1 MNTSNRTSKVMTG
14 AQALLEGLQMEGVDI
29 VFGYPGGQALP
40 IYDALYDS
48 PIRHILVRHEQGAA
62 HMADAYSRTTGKTGV
77 CIATSG
83 PGATNLV
90 TGIATAFM
98 DSIPMIA
105 ITGQVPTNSI
115 GKDAFQEA
123 DITGIT
129 MPITKHNYLVKD
141 ANDLPRIIREA
152 FYIASTGR
160 PGPVLID
167 LPRDV
172 AIAKITVD
180 WDKVEM
186 DLHGYRPTVKGNTK
200 MIRRALEMLSTAK
213 RPVLYVGGGIIRANA
228 AEALT
233 LFARAM
239 QIPVTATLMGKGA
252 FPELD
257 DLYMGTP
264 GMHGTAYA
272 NLAMDQADVIFCIG
286 ARFDDRVTGNV
297 SKFAVNAKIIHAD
310 VDPAEIGKVKNAD
323 VPIVGDAKAVLEELL
338 DELAKNDT
346 PVADYSAWRA
356 TVNEWKEKYPLMWNL
371 NCDRTCLQRPSLE
384 SCGSKRCGSTTCAG
398 RQGILKAPMII
409 QELSRITENNAI
421 VTTDVGQHQM
431 WAMQYYLVK
440 DSHQFAS
447 SAGLGT
453 MGYGLPAAIG
463 AQFGN
468 PDREVWCITGD
479 GSLQM
484 NIQELA
490 TAFIHKLPIKIMLL
504 NNGTLGMVRQW
515 QTMFYE
521 QRYSQIGLKVGT
533 PDFVKLAEA
542 YGCVGI
548 RVVDPA
554 GIHEAIDQARQIND
568 RPVLIEFLCD
578 MDEKVFPMIPA
589 GQSVAEMIIKE
600 KEEACDDK

>member
-1 MNTSNRTSKVMTG
+1 
-14 AQALLEGLQMEGVDI
+14 LLE
-29 VFGYPGGQALP
+29 
-40 IYDALYDS
+40 
-48 PIRHILVRHEQGAA
+48 
-62 HMADAYSRTTGKTGV
+62 
-77 CIATSG
+77 
-83 PGATNLV
+83 
-90 TGIATAFM
+90 
-98 DSIPMIA
+98 
-105 ITGQVPTNSI
+105 
-115 GKDAFQEA
+115 
-123 DITGIT
+123 
-129 MPITKHNYLVKD
+129 
-141 ANDLPRIIREA
+141 
-152 FYIASTGR
+152 
-160 PGPVLID
+160 
-167 LPRDV
+167 
-172 AIAKITVD
+172 
-180 WDKVEM
+180 
-186 DLHGYRPTVKGNTK
+186 
-200 MIRRALEMLSTAK
+200 
-213 RPVLYVGGGIIRANA
+213 
-228 AEALT
+228 
-233 LFARAM
+233 
-239 QIPVTATLMGKGA
+239 
-252 FPELD
+252 
-257 DLYMGTP
+257 
-264 GMHGTAYA
+264 
-272 NLAMDQADVIFCIG
+272 
-286 ARFDDRVTGNV
+286 
-297 SKFAVNAKIIHAD
+297 
-310 VDPAEIGKVKNAD
+310 
-323 VPIVGDAKAVLEELL
+323 
-338 DELAKNDT
+338 ELAKNDT
-346 PVADYSAWRA
+346 PTPDYSAWRA
-356 TVNEWKEKYPLMWNL
+356 TVDDWKSKYPLEWNE
-371 NCDRTCLQRPSLE
+371 NCDRVCLQRPSRE
-384 SCGSKRCGSTTCAG
+384 SCTAERCGSTTCAG

-542 YGCVGI
+542 YGCAGI

-554 GIHEAIDQARQIND
+554 GIHEAIEQARKIND

-600 KEEACDDK
+600 NEEACDDK